1 LSRIEPSGTFYLRF
15 TEKRLEETDER
26 RVLDEASAKA
36 EERQATITDDKD
48 DETARVYGQIE
59 DESLNGMTMYIE
71 PSESQDTT
79 KL

>member
-1 LSRIEPSGTFYLRF
+1 M
-15 TEKRLEETDER
+15 EETDER

-79 KL
+79 KLKFKVKVLEYSSEHIHM